1 MNPKDSGFFQK
12 NIEKLVLGVSTLL
25 LLVAAYFF
33 LMGNPFPVEVGGQE
47 IGPTQI
53 KDRVQARVNQLN
65 SRLDKPESDLPDRP
79 IPAYSEAFV
88 KDMAKKPTTMTE
100 LTPLAQA
107 GLGGELGVDDDTELP
122 TYSLP
127 NPPIAENILTR
138 KGHAVL
144 GDNIPARQMQDL
156 IRLVGSN
163 EPKDFTYVSVA
174 ATFDMD
180 EWIKRLQSGD
190 KDNRIPP
197 RWWNSMI
204 GISGVMLQRQELD
217 EATGEWGN
225 EVFVDPIPG
234 QLAFKPSAT
243 FQATNQQSKEAIT
256 MVRANQEAI
265 ARPDFPQTRGNI
277 LWSPPNEDAQELD
290 AEGQRKLARING
302 QIETYKDQIGRLQEQ
317 IIKEGEANA
326 RRDTTQPTPD
336 RTRRPAPTRGGASD
350 GGYGGGGGDAGR
362 TRPQSRGNTAA
373 RTAETPQTPQD
384 RLNQLQ
390 QQLIDA
396 KLQRDELLGIQSDVL
411 SKSGY
416 EGGIGGYGGGYGG
429 EGAGPGGYG
438 GVGAP
443 GTPGTPGT
451 PGGYSGGYGGYDPY
465 GGAGAYGGQ
474 PGGYGT
480 QGGYGAAPGVADP
493 AQPQTRK
500 IQVWAHDLS
509 IEPGRTYRYR
519 VVVAVLNPLYRQ
531 KRIADAQREEHYDR
545 ISLGPDPQELASSP
559 WSEPVK
565 VDSDHYFF
573 MVKGTSQSARLE
585 VWQVYDG
592 KWINKEFEVR
602 PGDPIGQQ
610 VQVTVGNRQ
619 LQLDMN
625 IGRVVVDLVQASGG
639 GTFGGGDLRMLYLN
653 PDNNRIIERSI
664 ERDRN
669 DPDWTRLKNEQALQT
684 ELALSP
690 ATPDTT
696 AGGF

>member
-12 NIEKLVLGVSTLL
+12 NIEKLVLGVSALL
-25 LLVAAYFF
+25 LLIAGYFF
-33 LMGNPFPVEVGGQE
+33 LMGNPFPVEVGGRA
-47 IGPTQI
+47 IGPTEI

-65 SRLDKPESDLPDRP
+65 NQLDSPDSALPDRP

-88 KDMAKKPTTMTE
+88 EDMAAKPATMPE
-100 LTPLAQA
+100 LMPLAQA
-107 GLGGELGVDDDTELP
+107 GLGADLGLDEESEKP

-127 NPPIAENILTR
+127 RPPIAENILTR

-144 GDNIPARQMQDL
+144 SDNIPTRQMQDL
-156 IRLVGSN
+156 IRLVGNN

-190 KDNRIPP
+190 KDSRIPP

-204 GISGVMLQRQELD
+204 GISGVMLQRQELN
-217 EATGEWGN
+217 ETTGEWGN

-234 QLAFKPSAT
+234 QVAFKPSST
-243 FQATNQQSKEAIT
+243 FQATNQQSKEAIM
-256 MVRANQEAI
+256 MVRANQETI

-302 QIETYKDQIGRLQEQ
+302 QIATYKDQIARLQEQ
-317 IIKEGEANA
+317 IIKESEAAA
-326 RRDTTQPTPD
+326 RRDTTQPAPD
-336 RTRRPAPTRGGASD
+336 RTRRAPAPRGGTGGEGGY
-350 GGYGGGGGDAGR
+350 GGYGGGDPGGRAA
-362 TRPQSRGNTAA
+362 RPAPRGGA

-384 RLNQLQ
+384 RLNLLQ
-390 QQLIDA
+390 QQLIEA

-411 SKSGY
+411 SQSGY
-416 EGGIGGYGGGYGG
+416 EGGMAGMGGYGDEGGYGGM
-429 EGAGPGGYG
+429 GGYG
-438 GVGAP
+438 GAGAP
-443 GTPGTPGT
+443 G
-451 PGGYSGGYGGYDPY
+451 GYGGYGGYDPY

-474 PGGYGT
+474 PGGYGGP
-480 QGGYGAAPGVADP
+480 GGYGAAPGVADP
-493 AQPQTRK
+493 TQPQTRK

-509 IEPGRTYRYR
+509 IEPGKTYRYR

-531 KRIADAQREEHYDR
+531 KRVADAQREEHYDR

-559 WSEPVK
+559 WSEPVR
-565 VDSDHYFF
+565 VDSDYYFF
-573 MVKGTSQSARLE
+573 MVKGTSQSARVE
-585 VWQVYDG
+585 VWDVYDG
-592 KWINKEFEVR
+592 KWVNKEFEVR
-602 PGDPIGQQ
+602 PGDPIGQP

-625 IGRVVVDLVQASGG
+625 VGLIVVDLIQAAGG

-653 PDNNRIIERSI
+653 PDNNRIVERSI
-664 ERDRN
+664 ESDRN
-669 DPDWTRLKNEQALQT
+669 DPDWTRLKNEQALQA

-690 ATPDTT
+690 ADPAAT
-696 AGGF
+696 GF